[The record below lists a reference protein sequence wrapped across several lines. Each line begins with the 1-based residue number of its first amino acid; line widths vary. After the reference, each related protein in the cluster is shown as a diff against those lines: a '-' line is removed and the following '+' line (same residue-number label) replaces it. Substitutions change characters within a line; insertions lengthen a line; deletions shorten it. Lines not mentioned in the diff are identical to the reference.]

1 MISSTHTL
9 FHLIITLQ
17 LLPLHFNMH
26 IVFPMRD
33 IKVIE
38 LKKLAQVLS
47 ASMDPQVYCTL
58 STL

>member
-1 MISSTHTL
+1 
-9 FHLIITLQ
+9 
-17 LLPLHFNMH
+17 MH
-26 IVFPMRD
+26 IIFPMKD
-33 IKVIE
+33 ATVIE

>member
-1 MISSTHTL
+1 MISSTHTV
-9 FHLIITLQ
+9 FHLIIALQ

-26 IVFPMRD
+26 IIFPMRD
-33 IKVIE
+33 ATVIE